1 MVQNILIRTCGMR
14 ACARIHWPA
23 AKCRLILAHALRSFC
38 PLLLTGALLL
48 SLAPAFALERSKIPA
63 DKPWPE
69 LLLEAGRKLTYQQ
82 SIQSERDVSGKQGL
96 WSKLAGIVAGP
107 PEFRE
112 MVRPYGIAVDSHG
125 RVIVTDPAI
134 SAVHIFDVAKRKY
147 KLIDRWDK
155 SKDPMIAPQCVAVDE
170 KDNIYITD
178 SEAGKVFVFDPQG
191 KTRKV
196 FGSLKRGEG
205 FFKRPTGIAIDR
217 GTHRVYV
224 TDTLADRVY
233 ILDADGRVLRSFG
246 QHGEERGEFNFPIE
260 VQVKDGVVAVV
271 DAMNFRVQLFD
282 RDGNFEAQI
291 GTSGDPAGG
300 IYRPRGVG
308 IDSEDHIYI
317 VDSELGMVQIFD
329 RRGRL
334 LYRFGN
340 GTNFGQ
346 FLLPAGLFI
355 DQNDRVYLVDS
366 YNRRVQVFQYHALQQ
381 TTIGVQ
387 P

>member
-1 MVQNILIRTCGMR
+1 MVRRVLIRNCR
-14 ACARIHWPA
+14 KSFLFSLRIGA
-23 AKCRLILAHALRSFC
+23 AI
-38 PLLLTGALLL
+38 LLL
-48 SLAPAFALERSKIPA
+48 LAPASALERSKTPA
-63 DKPWPE
+63 ERPWPE
-69 LLLEAGRKLTYQQ
+69 LLLEAGRRLTYQQ
-82 SIQSERDVSGKQGL
+82 TLTSERDVRGKQGF
-96 WSKLAGIVAGP
+96 WSKLAGIVAGA

-134 SAVHIFDVAKRKY
+134 SAVHIFDLAQHKY

-196 FGSLKRGEG
+196 FGSLKHGEG

-217 GTHRVYV
+217 ETHRVYV

-246 QHGEERGEFNFPIE
+246 RHGGERGEFNFPIE
-260 VQVKDGVVAVV
+260 VQVKDGVVVVV

-282 RDGNFEAQI
+282 RDGNFQAQI

-300 IYRPRGVG
+300 IYRPKGVG
-308 IDSEDHIYI
+308 IDSEDHIYV
-317 VDSELGMVQIFD
+317 VDSELGMVQVFD
-329 RRGRL
+329 RKGRL

-355 DQNDRVYLVDS
+355 DRNDRVYLVDS
-366 YNRRVQVFQYHALQQ
+366 YNRRVQVFQYCAMQQ
-381 TTIGVQ
+381 TATRAQ
-387 P
+387 Q

>member
-1 MVQNILIRTCGMR
+1 MVQRVLTRSRRTR
-14 ACARIHWPA
+14 
-23 AKCRLILAHALRSFC
+23 RLL
-38 PLLLTGALLL
+38 PLLLSGALLL
-48 SLAPAFALERSKIPA
+48 SLVPAFASKRPKA
-63 DKPWPE
+63 SVDKPWPE

-82 SIQSERDVSGKQGL
+82 SIQSERDVGGKQGF
-96 WSKLAGIVAGP
+96 WSKLAGIVAGA
-107 PEFRE
+107 PEFHE

-134 SAVHIFDVAKRKY
+134 SAVHIFDFAGRKY

-155 SKDPMIAPQCVAVDE
+155 TRDPMIAPQGVAVDE
-170 KDNIYITD
+170 KDNIYVTD
-178 SEAGKVFVFDPQG
+178 AEAGKVFVFDPQG

-205 FFKRPTGIAIDR
+205 FFRRPTGIAIDR
-217 GTHRVYV
+217 KTRRVYV

-233 ILDADGRVLRSFG
+233 ILDASGMVLGSFG
-246 QHGEERGEFNFPIE
+246 RRGGERGEFNLPIE
-260 VQVKDGVVAVV
+260 VQAKDGMVVVV

-282 RDGNFEAQI
+282 GDGNFQGQI

-308 IDSEDHIYI
+308 IDSEDHIY
-317 VDSELGMVQIFD
+317 VADSEWGLVQVFD

-340 GTNFGQ
+340 GTDFGQ

-355 DQNDRVYLVDS
+355 DSKDCVYLVDS
-366 YNRRVQVFQYHALQQ
+366 YNRRVQIFQYHALQG
-381 TTIGVQ
+381 TATGAH

>member
-1 MVQNILIRTCGMR
+1 MVQRVLIRTCGTR
-14 ACARIHWPA
+14 F
-23 AKCRLILAHALRSFC
+23 LFS
-38 PLLLTGALLL
+38 LLLTGALLL
-48 SLAPAFALERSKIPA
+48 SLAPAFALKRSKTPA

-69 LLLEAGRKLTYQQ
+69 LLLEAGRRLTYQQ
-82 SIQSERDVSGKQGL
+82 SITSERDVGGKQGF
-96 WSKLAGIVAGP
+96 WSKLAGIVAGA

-134 SAVHIFDVAKRKY
+134 SAVHIFDLAEHKY

-170 KDNIYITD
+170 KDNIYVTD

-217 GTHRVYV
+217 ETHRVYV

-246 QHGEERGEFNFPIE
+246 RHGGEKGEFNFPIE
-260 VQVKDGVVAVV
+260 VQVKDGVVVVV

-282 RDGNFEAQI
+282 RDGNFQAQI

-300 IYRPRGVG
+300 IYRPKGVG
-308 IDSEDHIYI
+308 IDSEDHIYV
-317 VDSELGMVQIFD
+317 VDSELGMVQVFD
-329 RRGRL
+329 RKGRL

-355 DQNDRVYLVDS
+355 DRNDRVYLVDS
-366 YNRRVQVFQYHALQQ
+366 YNRRVQVFQYRAMQQ
-381 TTIGVQ
+381 TATGAQ
-387 P
+387 Q

>member
-1 MVQNILIRTCGMR
+1 MVQRAMIR
-14 ACARIHWPA
+14 ACRTGY
-23 AKCRLILAHALRSFC
+23 LL
-38 PLLLTGALLL
+38 PLLLTGVLLL
-48 SLAPAFALERSKIPA
+48 PSAPAFAAKRSKTPVE
-63 DKPWPE
+63 KPWPQ
-69 LLLEAGRKLTYQQ
+69 LLLDAGRRLTYQQ
-82 SIQSERDVSGKQGL
+82 SITSERDVGSKQGL
-96 WSKLAGIVAGP
+96 WSRLAGIVAGA

-134 SAVHIFDVAKRKY
+134 SAVHIFDLIEHKY
-147 KLIDRWDK
+147 KRIDRWDK

-178 SEAGKVFVFDPQG
+178 SESGKVFVFDPQG

-196 FGSLKRGEG
+196 FGSLKHGEG
-205 FFKRPTGIAIDR
+205 FFKRPTGIAVDR
-217 GTHRVYV
+217 ETHRVYV
-224 TDTLADRVY
+224 TDTLDDRVF
-233 ILDADGRVLRSFG
+233 ILDAEGRVLRSFG
-246 QHGEERGEFNFPIE
+246 QHGSERGEFNFPIE
-260 VQVKDGVVAVV
+260 VHVKDGVVVVV

-300 IYRPRGVG
+300 IYRPKGIG
-308 IDSEDHIYI
+308 IDSEDHIYV
-317 VDSELGMVQIFD
+317 VDSELGIVQVFD
-329 RRGRL
+329 RKGRL

-355 DQNDRVYLVDS
+355 DRNDRVYLVDS
-366 YNRRVQVFQYHALQQ
+366 YNRRVQVFQYHAATGAQQ
-381 TTIGVQ
+381 
-387 P
+387 

>member
-1 MVQNILIRTCGMR
+1 MVQPILIRTG
-14 ACARIHWPA
+14 RI
-23 AKCRLILAHALRSFC
+23 RFRF

-48 SLAPAFALERSKIPA
+48 SLSPASAVKVSKTPA
-63 DKPWPE
+63 EKPWPE
-69 LLLEAGRKLTYQQ
+69 LLLEGGRKLSYQQ
-82 SIQSERDVSGKQGL
+82 SIKSERDVGARQGF
-96 WSKLAGIVAGP
+96 WSKLADIVAGP

-112 MVRPYGIAVDSHG
+112 MARPYGIAVDSHG

-134 SAVHIFDVAKRKY
+134 SAVHIFDIAAHKY

-155 SKDPMIAPQCVAVDE
+155 SRDPMIAPQCVAVDE
-170 KDNIYITD
+170 KDNIYVTD

-196 FGSLKRGEG
+196 FGSLRRGEG
-205 FFKRPTGIAIDR
+205 FFKRPTGIAIDQ

-224 TDTLADRVY
+224 TDTLADQVY

-246 QHGEERGEFNFPIE
+246 QHGGERGEFNFPVE
-260 VQVKDGVVAVV
+260 VQVKGGVVVVV

-282 RDGNFEAQI
+282 RDGNFQAQI
-291 GTSGDPAGG
+291 GTSGDPEGG
-300 IYRPRGVG
+300 IYRPKGVG
-308 IDSEDHIYI
+308 IDSEDHVYV
-317 VDSELGMVQIFD
+317 VDSEWGLVQVFD

-346 FLLPAGLFI
+346 FQLPAGLFI
-355 DQNDRVYLVDS
+355 DRNDRVYLVDS
-366 YNRRVQVFQYHALQQ
+366 FNRRVQVFRYHALQQ
-381 TTIGVQ
+381 AANGAQ